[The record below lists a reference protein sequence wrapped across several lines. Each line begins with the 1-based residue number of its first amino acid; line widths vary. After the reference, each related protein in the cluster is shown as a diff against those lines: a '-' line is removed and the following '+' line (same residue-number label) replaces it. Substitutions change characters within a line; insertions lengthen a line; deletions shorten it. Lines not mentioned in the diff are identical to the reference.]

1 MFARFMA
8 GRGFKNYSFQ
18 KNVKNGGGLKT
29 IRFKNVKTFVLK
41 IFADVS
47 IFCLKLCKIFSKSD
61 HFLIAVSMYQIK
73 VKTALASH

>member
-1 MFARFMA
+1 MLTLYFMQ
-8 GRGFKNYSFQ
+8 FLCSPDLWQ
-18 KNVKNGGGLKT
+18 GGGLKT

-47 IFCLKLCKIFSKSD
+47 IFCLKLCKIFSESD

-73 VKTALASH
+73 VKTALATH